1 MTRNSNCSKIENVSM
16 KNYLQNIYK
25 HLFCVALFAAFISAF
40 STVGYSQKVVD
51 KTVATV
57 SDGVRTE
64 LITYSDL
71 MWQLALNPNVP
82 ISPPSS
88 DDLNRSLQLIIRLR
102 LIALEAERL
111 PAAPPTKD
119 KVDEEIR
126 RILAL
131 FPSTAEFVKRLNT
144 VGFDSITD
152 DNFESLMRQRVAIEK
167 YIDFRF
173 RSFVVITP
181 EDEEKYYRTEF
192 MSEYRKKNPGALI
205 PKIEDVRTSIVET
218 LTEQRVEAEIEKFLD
233 SAESN
238 SEVVILSEV

>member
-1 MTRNSNCSKIENVSM
+1 M
-16 KNYLQNIYK
+16 KNYFRKLYK
-25 HLFCVALFAAFISAF
+25 HLFCVAFFAASIFTFSA
-40 STVGYSQKVVD
+40 VGYSQKVVD
-51 KTVATV
+51 KTVAIV

-82 ISPPSS
+82 INPPSS
-88 DDLNRSLQLIIRLR
+88 DDLNRALQLLIRLR

-119 KVDEEIR
+119 EVDEEIR

-131 FPSTAEFVKRLNT
+131 FPSTSEFVKRLNA

-181 EDEEKYYRTEF
+181 EDEEKYFRTEF
-192 MSEYRKKNPGALI
+192 TNDFRKKNPGALL
-205 PKIEDVRTSIVET
+205 PKLEDSRTRINTILS
-218 LTEQRVEAEIEKFLD
+218 EQRVETEIEKFLD
-233 SAESN
+233 SAESRA
-238 SEVVILSEV
+238 EVVILSEV